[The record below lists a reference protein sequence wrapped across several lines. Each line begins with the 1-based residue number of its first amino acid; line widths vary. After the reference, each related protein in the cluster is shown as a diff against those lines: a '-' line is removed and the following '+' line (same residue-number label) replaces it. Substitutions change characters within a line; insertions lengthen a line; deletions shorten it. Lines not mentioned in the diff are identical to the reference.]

1 MSEAEQPIE
10 PAAYRKKPLLGLGF
24 WIAIAFGVLCIAGGY
39 ALARLGPKY
48 LPVPAPP
55 APQAQADLHAL
66 DARLADIQARLPAT
80 APAASAQAPAAPAQI
95 ADLQARLTRLE
106 TGEQRTVQAAA
117 AALAVSTL
125 AQAAEGAAPFPAEM
139 AAVERLLPPSAD
151 LRALRALAAAGAPTR
166 AALASQFPDAAARA
180 ASASRSPIQG
190 QGGFARLIRAAT
202 AFVSIRRVDQ
212 LTGGGADAV
221 LARAERRADDGDL
234 AGAQLELASLPQAG
248 KDAMA
253 DWNGEAQRRAAI
265 DKALAGLRAQALQ
278 SLTEA
283 RTS

>member
-1 MSEAEQPIE
+1 MSEAEEPIE

-24 WIAIAFGVLCIAGGY
+24 WIAIAFGVLCIAAGY

-48 LPVPAPP
+48 LAPPAQP
-55 APQAQADLHAL
+55 APQAQADLHVL
-66 DARLADIQARLPAT
+66 DARLADIQARLPAN
-80 APAASAQAPAAPAQI
+80 PPAAPAQDPAAPSQI

-139 AAVERLLPPSAD
+139 AAVERLLPASAD
-151 LRALRALAAAGAPTR
+151 LATLRTLAAAGAPTR
-166 AALASQFPDAAARA
+166 AALAAQFPEAAARA
-180 ASASRSPIQG
+180 AAASRSPIQG
-190 QGGFARLIRAAT
+190 QGGIARLIRAAT
-202 AFVSIRRVDQ
+202 AMVSIRRVDQ

-221 LARAERRADDGDL
+221 LARAERRTDDGDL

-253 DWNGEAQRRAAI
+253 DWDRQAQRRVAI
-265 DKALAGLRAQALQ
+265 DKAFAGLRAQALQ
-278 SLTEA
+278 GLTEA
-283 RTS
+283 KA

>member
-10 PAAYRKKPLLGLGF
+10 PAAYRKKPMLGVGF
-24 WIAIAFGVLCIAGGY
+24 WIAIAFGVLCIAAGY
-39 ALARLGPKY
+39 ALAKLGPKF
-48 LPVPAPP
+48 LPPPTQP

-80 APAASAQAPAAPAQI
+80 APAAPAQDSAAPSQI
-95 ADLQARLTRLE
+95 ADLQARLARLE
-106 TGEQRTVQAAA
+106 GGEQRTVQAAA

-166 AALASQFPDAAARA
+166 AAVAAQFPDAAARA

-234 AGAQLELASLPQAG
+234 AGAELELAALPQAG
-248 KDAMA
+248 KDAMTG
-253 DWNGEAQRRAAI
+253 WTSEAQRRVAI
-265 DKALAGLRAQALQ
+265 DKALASLRAQALQ

-283 RTS
+283 KAS